1 MSLYSLEAIAFW
13 GIYSWFDAS
22 NIGRIVTDDGRSPNL
37 LYYSFASQLPL
48 GGGGQ
53 PTGATRPLALFQS
66 LLSIALFG
74 IWVSLLVARA
84 ITPAPN
90 SIILCPRAVVVSA
103 DRKLGVILVN
113 ATGST
118 VTDLTIRATLK
129 IGRRH
134 ASHAELSLPYLK
146 NSVLLAK
153 LIPLEP
159 DFPPGT
165 SSYDPSEDGLKVS
178 ITGTLHGSIVS
189 FSTKYVFTRIITA
202 DSDNFMDRP
211 EFQNPNLR
219 DLEFWQLFVQPVPGA
234 ISVHDAIMRGS
245 P

>member
-1 MSLYSLEAIAFW
+1 MGLTPGRPNYHACTELDHPLPPCCGCLGRPEA
-13 GIYSWFDAS
+13 
-22 NIGRIVTDDGRSPNL
+22 
-37 LYYSFASQLPL
+37 
-48 GGGGQ
+48 GGH
-53 PTGATRPLALFQS
+53 TRQ
-66 LLSIALFG
+66 
-74 IWVSLLVARA
+74 R
-84 ITPAPN
+84 
-90 SIILCPRAVVVSA
+90 
-103 DRKLGVILVN
+103 DRFHRN
-113 ATGST
+113 
-118 VTDLTIRATLK
+118 RPHHPATLK